1 MFEKSKWDSTQSGL
15 TDCPVKITTQARVVN
30 SWNESQRENS
40 RRNYAINERYKI
52 KEVTLGMPG

>member
-1 MFEKSKWDSTQSGL
+1 MVS
-15 TDCPVKITTQARVVN
+15 DCPVKITTQARVVN